1 MPRQKVMM
9 KQLSSTDFYNLNSE
23 QLFHQY
29 QSLSFEQVHAAWLDY
44 LPATPGRALD
54 VGAGS
59 GRDAGWLANNGW
71 SVTAIE
77 PSDKLLAKAIARH
90 SESQIQWLS
99 DTLPDLERLQE
110 SNSYHLILVSA
121 VWMHLTPAQQT
132 QSLQRLRR
140 LQAPDG
146 VIVITWRNLADEQE
160 RRFYPIE
167 MKNFKNAQIYSTTDI
182 GLRANVEW
190 TTAVLRNT
198 P

>member
-1 MPRQKVMM
+1 MI

-29 QSLSFEQVHAAWLDY
+29 QSLPFEQVHAAWLDY
-44 LPATPGRALD
+44 LPATPERALD

-59 GRDAGWLANNGW
+59 GRDAGWLANKGW

-77 PSDKLLAKAIARH
+77 PSDKLRAKAIAQH
-90 SESQIQWLS
+90 GESQIQWLS
-99 DTLPDLERLQE
+99 DTLPSLETLCD
-110 SNSYHLILVSA
+110 SKSYHLILVSA

-140 LQAPDG
+140 LQAPGG
-146 VIVITWRNLADEQE
+146 VIVITWRNIADEQE
-160 RRFYPIE
+160 RRFHPIE
-167 MKNFKNAQIYSTTDI
+167 MKNFEQARIYSTKDI

-190 TTAVLRNT
+190 TTAVFREK

>member
-1 MPRQKVMM
+1 MM